1 MSSVL
6 ETIKA
11 AARKDRRHVVLA
23 EGEDPRILEGGAKAQ
38 ADGLASITFLGDEAK
53 ISAALSA
60 SGYTADDFKIIDP
73 TTVDVSAY
81 AALYHELRKHKGVS
95 EADAETAIRNPLNYA
110 AMMVRN
116 GDADGTVA
124 GAVAT
129 TADTVRAAFQV
140 IGKAEGARAVS
151 SVFLMI
157 CDDEHFQKKG
167 TYLFGDCALM
177 VDPSAEELA
186 DIAIA
191 SAKSCRQFLN
201 AEPRVAMLSFST
213 SGSASHERVD
223 KVKEAAQIVRQATP
237 DLIISDDMQFDSAFV
252 PSVAASKAKGSAIQ
266 GDANVFIF
274 PSLEA
279 GNIGYKIAQRI
290 GGAKAVGPFLQ
301 GLAKPANDLSRGCSA
316 QDVYDLIAVT
326 VVQSQSKQ

>member
-1 MSSVL
+1 MSSIL
-6 ETIKA
+6 ETIKT
-11 AARKDRRHVVLA
+11 AARKNRRHVVLA
-23 EGEDPRILEGGAKAQ
+23 EGEDPRILEGGARAQ
-38 ADGLASITFLGDEAK
+38 SDGLASITFLGDDAK
-53 ISAALSA
+53 IAAGLSKFGFSAA
-60 SGYTADDFKIIDP
+60 DFTIIDP
-73 TTVDVSAY
+73 ATIDITGY
-81 AALYHELRKHKGVS
+81 AGLYHDLRKHKGIS
-95 EADAETAIRNPLNYA
+95 EEDAANAMRNPLNYA

-129 TADTVRAAFQV
+129 TADTVRAAFQI
-140 IGKAEGARAVS
+140 IGKAKGARVVS
-151 SVFLMI
+151 SMFLMI
-157 CDDEHFQKKG
+157 CEDDHFQKKG
-167 TYLFGDCALM
+167 TYLFGDCALI

-186 DIAIA
+186 DIAIG

-201 AEPRVAMLSFST
+201 AEPRIAMLSFST
-213 SGSASHERVD
+213 SGSANHERVD
-223 KVKEAAQIVRQATP
+223 KVKEAARFVRMAAP
-237 DLIISDDMQFDSAFV
+237 ELIISEDMQFDSAFV
-252 PSVAASKAKGSAIQ
+252 PAIAASKAKDSMIQ

-290 GGAKAVGPFLQ
+290 GGATAVGPFLQ

-326 VVQSQSKQ
+326 AVQAQA

>member
-1 MSSVL
+1 MSSIL
-6 ETIKA
+6 DTIKA
-11 AARKDRRHVVLA
+11 AAQKSRRHVVLA
-23 EGEDPRILEGGAKAQ
+23 EGEDPRILDGGARAQ
-38 ADGLASITFLGDEAK
+38 ADGVASITFLGDEATV
-53 ISAALSA
+53 SAALSA
-60 SGYTADDFKIIDP
+60 SSYSPADFKIIDP
-73 TTVDVSAY
+73 STADVTDY
-81 AALYHELRKHKGVS
+81 AALYHDLRKHKGIS
-95 EADAETAIRNPLNYA
+95 ESDAADAIRNPLNYA
-110 AMMVRN
+110 AMMVRK

-140 IGKAEGARAVS
+140 IGKADGARAVS

-157 CDDEHFQKKG
+157 CEDDHFQKKG
-167 TYLFGDCALM
+167 TFLFGDCALM
-177 VDPSAEELA
+177 VDPSADELA

-191 SAKSCRQFLN
+191 SAKSCRQFLGQ
-201 AEPRVAMLSFST
+201 EPRVAMLSFST
-213 SGSASHERVD
+213 SGSARHERVD
-223 KVKEAAQIVRQATP
+223 KVKEAVRIVRMAAP

-252 PSVAASKAKGSAIQ
+252 PSVAASKAKDSAIK

-279 GNIGYKIAQRI
+279 GNIGYKIAERI
-290 GGAKAVGPFLQ
+290 GGATAVGPFLQ

-326 VVQSQSKQ
+326 AVQSQA

>member
-6 ETIKA
+6 DTIKA
-11 AARKDRRHVVLA
+11 AAQKSRRHVVLA
-23 EGEDPRILEGGAKAQ
+23 EGEDPRILEGGARAQ
-38 ADGLASITFLGDEAK
+38 ADGLATITFLGEGAK
-53 ISAALSA
+53 ISVTLSA
-60 SGYTADDFKIIDP
+60 SGYSADDFNIVDP
-73 TTVDVSAY
+73 TAVDVSGY
-81 AALYHELRKHKGVS
+81 AGLYHELRKHKGLS
-95 EADAETAIRNPLNYA
+95 EPDAEAAIRNPLNYA

-129 TADTVRAAFQV
+129 TADTVRAAFQI
-140 IGKAEGARAVS
+140 IGKAKGARVVS

-157 CDDEHFQKKG
+157 CEDDHFQKKG
-167 TYLFGDCALM
+167 TFLFGDCALI

-186 DIAIA
+186 DIAMA
-191 SAKSCRQFLN
+191 SAKSCKQFLN

-223 KVKEAAQIVRQATP
+223 KVREATRIVRMAAP
-237 DLIISDDMQFDSAFV
+237 DLIISDDMQFDTAFV
-252 PSVAASKAKGSAIQ
+252 PSIAATKAKDSVIQ
-266 GDANVFIF
+266 GDANVFVF

-326 VVQSQSKQ
+326 AVQSQS

>member
-11 AARKDRRHVVLA
+11 AARTSRRHVVLA
-23 EGEDPRILEGGAKAQ
+23 EGEDPRILEGGARAQ
-38 ADGLASITFLGDEAK
+38 ADGLASITFLGNEAK

-60 SGYTADDFKIIDP
+60 SGALPTDFKIVDP
-73 TTVDVSAY
+73 TTVDVTAY
-81 AALYHELRKHKGVS
+81 AGLYYDLRKHKGMS
-95 EADAETAIRNPLNYA
+95 EADAKDAIRNPLNYA

-129 TADTVRAAFQV
+129 TGDTVRAAFQV

-157 CDDEHFQKKG
+157 CDDDHFQKKG

-191 SAKSCRQFLN
+191 SAKSCRQFLGE
-201 AEPRVAMLSFST
+201 EPRVAMLSFST
-213 SGSASHERVD
+213 SGSARHERVD
-223 KVKEAAQIVRQATP
+223 KVKEAVRLVRTAAP

-252 PSVAASKAKGSAIQ
+252 PSVAASKAKDSAIQ

-290 GGAKAVGPFLQ
+290 GGATAVGPFLQ

-326 VVQSQSKQ
+326 AVQSQITQ

>member
-1 MSSVL
+1 MPSVL
-6 ETIKA
+6 DTIKA
-11 AARKDRRHVVLA
+11 AAKNSRRHVVLA

-38 ADGLASITFLGDEAK
+38 ADGLATITFLGDERK
-53 ISAALSA
+53 ISAALSV
-60 SGYTADDFKIIDP
+60 SGYSASDFNIVDPATA
-73 TTVDVSAY
+73 DVSAY
-81 AALYHELRKHKGVS
+81 AGLYHDLRKHKGIS
-95 EADAETAIRNPLNYA
+95 ERDATDAIRNPLNYA

-140 IGKAEGARAVS
+140 IGKAKGARVVS

-157 CDDEHFQKKG
+157 CEDDHFQKKG
-167 TYLFGDCALM
+167 AYLFGDCALI

-191 SAKSCRQFLN
+191 SAKSCEQFLN

-223 KVKEAAQIVRQATP
+223 KVREATGIVRAAAP
-237 DLIISDDMQFDSAFV
+237 DVIISDDMQFDTAFV
-252 PSVAASKAKGSAIQ
+252 PSIAASKAKDSAIQ
-266 GDANVFIF
+266 GDANVFVF

-326 VVQSQSKQ
+326 AVQSQS

>member
-1 MSSVL
+1 MSSIL
-6 ETIKA
+6 DTIKA
-11 AARKDRRHVVLA
+11 AAQKSRRHVVLA
-23 EGEDPRILEGGAKAQ
+23 EGEDPRILDGGARAQ
-38 ADGLASITFLGDEAK
+38 VDGLASITFLGDEPK
-53 ISAALSA
+53 VSAALSNA
-60 SGYTADDFKIIDP
+60 GYSSADFKIIDP
-73 TTVDVSAY
+73 STANVSAY
-81 AALYHELRKHKGVS
+81 AALYYDLRKHKGLS
-95 EADAETAIRNPLNYA
+95 EADAEDAIRNPLNYA

-157 CDDEHFQKKG
+157 CEDDHFQKKG

-191 SAKSCRQFLN
+191 SAKSCRQFLGE
-201 AEPRVAMLSFST
+201 EPRVAMLSFST
-213 SGSASHERVD
+213 SGSARHERVD
-223 KVKEAAQIVRQATP
+223 KVKEAVGIVRKAAP

-252 PSVAASKAKGSAIQ
+252 PSVAASKAKDSAIQ

-326 VVQSQSKQ
+326 AVQSQS

>member
-6 ETIKA
+6 DIIKA
-11 AARKDRRHVVLA
+11 AAQKSRRHVVLA
-23 EGEDPRILEGGAKAQ
+23 EGEDPRILEGGARAQ
-38 ADGLASITFLGDEAK
+38 ADGLATITFLGEGAK
-53 ISAALSA
+53 ISATLSA
-60 SGYTADDFKIIDP
+60 SGYSADDFNIVDP
-73 TTVDVSAY
+73 TAVDVSGY
-81 AALYHELRKHKGVS
+81 AGLYHELRKHKGLS
-95 EADAETAIRNPLNYA
+95 EPDAEAAIRNPLNYA

-129 TADTVRAAFQV
+129 TADTVRAAFQI
-140 IGKAEGARAVS
+140 IGKAKGARVVS

-157 CDDEHFQKKG
+157 CEDDHFQKKG
-167 TYLFGDCALM
+167 TFLFGDCALI

-186 DIAIA
+186 DIAMA
-191 SAKSCRQFLN
+191 SAKSCKQFLN

-223 KVKEAAQIVRQATP
+223 KVREATRIVRMAAP
-237 DLIISDDMQFDSAFV
+237 DLIISDDMQFDTAFV
-252 PSVAASKAKGSAIQ
+252 PSIAATKAKDSVIQ
-266 GDANVFIF
+266 GDANVFVF

-326 VVQSQSKQ
+326 AVQSQS